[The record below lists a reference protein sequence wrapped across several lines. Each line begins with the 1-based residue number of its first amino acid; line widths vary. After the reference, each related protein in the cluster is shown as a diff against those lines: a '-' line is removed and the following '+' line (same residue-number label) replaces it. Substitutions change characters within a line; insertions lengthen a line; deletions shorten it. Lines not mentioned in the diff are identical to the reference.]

1 VDAARNQRSVKFI
14 RPACVLC
21 GKARSQPPAESRRI
35 VMGISIWQL
44 LIILAIVLVIFGTK
58 KLRDFGGDL
67 GGAIK
72 NFKTS
77 MKDPNAKD
85 EENPGE
91 DGQKKVTAK
100 PIEGKVT
107 AKQTSRKKKKV

>member
-1 VDAARNQRSVKFI
+1 
-14 RPACVLC
+14 
-21 GKARSQPPAESRRI
+21 
-35 VMGISIWQL
+35 MGISIWQL

-72 NFKTS
+72 NFKNS
-77 MKDPNAKD
+77 MKEAGAKD
-85 EENPGE
+85 EEKAAAGTT
-91 DGQKKVTAK
+91 KKIPAK

-107 AKQTSRKKKKV
+107 AKQTSRQKKKA